1 MSLIAAEGIRMAIS
15 QAIALAAVTQQMNK
29 VQDAVNSAFKPLIS
43 NACEMPERLNVEES
57 LRRCTA
63 IVASSKL
70 IEEMAKEG
78 MQHLANFRSGNVDAS
93 SVPEG
98 FVESLSALVIACKN
112 ARGHVVEMFTV
123 AENSPMWSGHI
134 SMLRPLKRK
143 YVKALSAVENVA
155 GQMIDEVKQVKSAAV
170 DIDSLD
176 IVREDAISLIKT
188 SHIILGADSPK
199 WM

>member
-1 MSLIAAEGIRMAIS
+1 MAIS

-78 MQHLANFRSGNVDAS
+78 MQHLANVRSGNIDVS

-98 FVESLSALVIACKN
+98 FIESLSALVIACKN

-123 AENSPMWSGHI
+123 AESSPMWSGHI

-143 YVKALSAVENVA
+143 YVKALSAVENIA
-155 GQMIDEVKQVKSAAV
+155 GQMIDEVKQVKSAAADV
-170 DIDSLD
+170 DSFD
-176 IVREDAISLIKT
+176 IVREDAISMIKT